1 MRKIEVRKIL
11 VPTDFSRGAENAL
24 EWAKGLAQ
32 LFGAQITLLHVVDTT
47 AAAVAGLPMDVYS
60 APVTGELYDR
70 IRKEGEAALKAI
82 KPSPEITQR
91 LIQDGHPREVVTDV
105 ATQIKA
111 DLIVMGTH
119 GRRGVSHLFFGS
131 VAEHV
136 VRMAPV
142 PVLTVRAP

>member
-1 MRKIEVRKIL
+1 MKKLAVRKIL
-11 VPTDFSRGAENAL
+11 VPIDFSNSAEQAL
-24 EWAKGLAQ
+24 GWAKELAH
-32 LFGAQITLLHVVDTT
+32 LFGAEIVLVHVIDTT
-47 AAAVAGLPMDVYS
+47 VAAVAGLPMDVYS
-60 APVTGELYDR
+60 VPVTGELYDR

-82 KPSPEITQR
+82 PSSPEITQR
-91 LIQDGHPREVVTDV
+91 LIQDGHPREAVIEIAKQLKV
-105 ATQIKA
+105 

-131 VAEHV
+131 VAEYV